1 MTAVE
6 SDYTDT
12 FLDLLHHNSAGAA
25 LQLNGTALPVDSA
38 ANDLSAGPDRLTES
52 GDFAQAHDPQTHAPT
67 AGTSSSANAAAPPA
81 AGPSGAGPSGASSS
95 TRASP
100 ANLPSLPDTFPEPP
114 VPVQAEDGSLPAR
127 SEFAA
132 GLDAYVHSLHPIK
145 RNKALMPRELY
156 SLIIDI
162 LRKPQDTT
170 VGDPQLRF
178 WVRQRFQ
185 LMNGPDDRCC
195 ALHEGKRVVLRDE
208 IYDVVA
214 RAHTEAQH
222 GGRDKTYNVLKRDWS
237 YVPKETVATF
247 IRLCSV
253 CNGKRTKEKKQAA
266 DRKEKKS
273 RATSVSAA
281 PTSSQVPEGSA
292 PPAIPSTSE
301 LYGLPVNLSNAL
313 GQAPVHFP
321 TPPNPLSATAAAG
334 GYYSVLDSNLG
345 GTDSSSSS
353 MALPV
358 PPELAGAYGAPPA
371 DAAGQFGPTG
381 GSTFTTAA
389 VTAAAAAAAIEASRQ
404 AT

>member
-1 MTAVE
+1 MRPLCERSTCSISHDGAYIFAPAV
-6 SDYTDT
+6 
-12 FLDLLHHNSAGAA
+12 
-25 LQLNGTALPVDSA
+25 
-38 ANDLSAGPDRLTES
+38 
-52 GDFAQAHDPQTHAPT
+52 
-67 AGTSSSANAAAPPA
+67 
-81 AGPSGAGPSGASSS
+81 
-95 TRASP
+95 
-100 ANLPSLPDTFPEPP
+100 
-114 VPVQAEDGSLPAR
+114 
-127 SEFAA
+127 
-132 GLDAYVHSLHPIK
+132 
-145 RNKALMPRELY
+145 PRELY

-222 GGRDKTYNVLKRDWS
+222 GGRDKTYNILKRDWS

-247 IRLCSV
+247 IKLCSV

-273 RATSVSAA
+273 RATSVSAGR
-281 PTSSQVPEGSA
+281 TSSQLPEGSA
-292 PPAIPSTSE
+292 PPAIPSTSD

-313 GQAPVHFP
+313 GQAPVSVHL
-321 TPPNPLSATAAAG
+321 PNPSSSATAA
-334 GYYSVLDSNLG
+334 GYYSVLDPLG
-345 GTDSSSSS
+345 GSDSSSS
-353 MALPV
+353 MVLPV
-358 PPELAGAYGAPPA
+358 PPELVPAYGAPPP
-371 DAAGQFGPTG
+371 DAAGQFGSAG

-389 VTAAAAAAAIEASRQ
+389 VAAAAAAIKASRQ
-404 AT
+404 TPQQPPGDILTSSQQQ